1 MILGNIPQFTVFRF
15 ELYRIVLSPFI
26 CPGLFSLIFAY
37 ISFVDNG
44 RRLEFSM
51 GSTAFFVLTMMIGVL
66 TNLAFIALIFL
77 LYGITGSHSLLI
89 LPSVGIWIILF
100 GIIAI
105 ECSNAPP
112 DSKRRLFFYDVPTQY
127 YPLALFGLFSLL
139 GGFSLSHLISIGVG
153 FAYGYVQE
161 HGHAVLHPF
170 CLTFSSL
177 LFPPRCRHGHL
188 DKLKISDSRSQA
200 WEETIFESFSSREGW
215 VVSNNATGSGAWN
228 DDMSSGVTGAGGFG
242 FLSQLTQT
250 STRNSEP
257 TTFGADGDAGS
268 NMGSGSFPTGGGRQ
282 LGSASRRPAST
293 TDARQTRLKAIER
306 RANASKEENV

>member
-1 MILGNIPQFTVFRF
+1 MSSNNPPPTNHILNAYETFVRETPLVTRYILTGQFVTWWLSFFVDLSMILGNIPQFTVFRF

-66 TNLAFIALIFL
+66 TNLAFIALLFL

-112 DSKRRLFFYDVPTQY
+112 DSKRRLFFYDVPTKY

-153 FAYGYVQE
+153 FAYGYVQ
-161 HGHAVLHPF
+161 
-170 CLTFSSL
+170 
-177 LFPPRCRHGHL
+177 
-188 DKLKISDSRSQA
+188 
-200 WEETIFESFSSREGW
+200 
-215 VVSNNATGSGAWN
+215 
-228 DDMSSGVTGAGGFG
+228 
-242 FLSQLTQT
+242 
-250 STRNSEP
+250 
-257 TTFGADGDAGS
+257 
-268 NMGSGSFPTGGGRQ
+268 
-282 LGSASRRPAST
+282 
-293 TDARQTRLKAIER
+293 
-306 RANASKEENV
+306 

>member
-153 FAYGYVQE
+153 FAYG
-161 HGHAVLHPF
+161 
-170 CLTFSSL
+170 
-177 LFPPRCRHGHL
+177 HGHL